1 VAYAATLTFQGSYY
15 TRIELLLL
23 DSGNQGPGVSGRG
36 KTGGGSFP
44 GDEGSV
50 DETVSVMIAAH
61 IWRQEIAGGYMS
73 LGQRLDEVHAG
84 FERPFWV
91 ANISEI
97 FERLAYYGAFASLA
111 NYLRETLSFPTE
123 QTGTLTGIFGGAVW
137 FMAIFGG
144 AIADK
149 LGFRRALSLAY
160 AILAGAYFLLGS
172 IGAAWLAPVRNAL
185 PLSLFVGF
193 ILILPALGISL
204 VKPSVVGT
212 TARASRENVRSL
224 GYSIYYTMV
233 NIGGLLG
240 PFAGSLARRY
250 LGAGRIFP
258 IAAAAVFLMFFFV
271 VAFFREP
278 RKVDDTPERT
288 LGETLGNFLTVLGN
302 PKFMLFLL
310 IFTGYWIVFWQQWI
324 VMPVFL
330 HEYVSRDID
339 VERILM
345 TDSIIVITCT
355 ILVNYLTK
363 RIPAFSAII
372 LGTFLTGISWL
383 ILAFHPSLWGA
394 VAAIVVLAIGEIVHQ
409 PRYYEYVSRLAPP
422 GQQGTYM
429 GFAFMPLG
437 IGSLV
442 GGWFGGKVLHHF
454 GEVLHRPER
463 AWFVITGVGI
473 VTTLLLVVYDRIVRP
488 EK

>member
-1 VAYAATLTFQGSYY
+1 MSFQ
-15 TRIELLLL
+15 
-23 DSGNQGPGVSGRG
+23 
-36 KTGGGSFP
+36 
-44 GDEGSV
+44 
-50 DETVSVMIAAH
+50 
-61 IWRQEIAGGYMS
+61 
-73 LGQRLDEVHAG
+73 QRLQDVRTG

-111 NYLRETLSFPTE
+111 NYLRETLSFPTG
-123 QTGTLTGIFGGAVW
+123 QTGTLTGIFGGMVW
-137 FMAIFGG
+137 FLAIFGG
-144 AIADK
+144 AVADK

-172 IGAAWLAPVRNAL
+172 IGAPWLAPVRSAV
-185 PLSLFVGF
+185 PLSFFVAV

-204 VKPSVVGT
+204 VKPCVVGT

-250 LGAGRIFP
+250 LGAGKIFL
-258 IAAAAVFLMFFFV
+258 IAAAAVFAMFFFV
-271 VAFFREP
+271 LAFFREP
-278 RKVDDTPERT
+278 KHVDEKPMPTIA
-288 LGETLGNFLTVLGN
+288 ETLTNFGTVLSN

-324 VMPVFL
+324 VMPVYL
-330 HEYVSRDID
+330 HEYVNKDID

-345 TDSIIVITCT
+345 TDSIVVITCT

-363 RIPAFSAII
+363 KVPAFSAII
-372 LGTFLTGISWL
+372 IGTFITGISWM
-383 ILAFHPSLWGA
+383 ILAFYPSMGGA
-394 VAAIVVLAIGEIVHQ
+394 IATIVVLAIGEIIHQ

-429 GFAFMPLG
+429 GFAFLPLG

-442 GGWFGGKVLHHF
+442 GGWFGGTLLHHF
-454 GEVLHRPER
+454 GEVLNKPQWT
-463 AWFVITGVGI
+463 WFVISGVGV
-473 VTTLLLVVYDRIVRP
+473 VTTLLLLVYDRMVRP
-488 EK
+488 KSADVPAA